1 MANKSG
7 FHIELIPNM
16 YELGFFK
23 KTLQTSSRLRKTT
36 ICAVAVLTAAFGG
49 AGYYIHDLSTSSTIN
64 SVIIVVL
71 YISAIVVGYLCALT
85 IGDLV
90 FHGPW
95 REKMAKGA
103 TFIPDDIEDQ
113 KALLKNRN
121 IYFILIWVVSI
132 VALIFGCDFCTGGG
146 VRWYHNVGG
155 VIVSMRSP
163 DAAERA
169 LVVKTISNPYYA
181 NKWVDEDVKNRVVEL
196 VVDDDEQVRANA
208 CYLAGRAK
216 YVEAADNLMTVLR
229 DDANPAVVRREA
241 AIALGRLEWKP
252 SVALLMSVMRNT
264 FAESHGDEELV
275 PAALYAF
282 YSMKES
288 MAARDAMKIVET
300 CVSAGDCSSTVLQY
314 AFFYLK
320 SLHVKDAAPMSLK
333 ILEMPDVPHEVRC
346 YAADILRFT
355 ASKTDV
361 PRLKQQFDKAGSND
375 NCPIVYRKFHEEAA
389 IILFEDDYMRS
400 LFVRSVG
407 NMMDP
412 NDYDWIWS
420 IGSNTSENMQTRKV
434 AEMYTRAMRQKG
446 IVN

>member
-23 KTLQTSSRLRKTT
+23 KTLQSSKRLRITT
-36 ICAVAVLTAAFGG
+36 LWAILILTAAFGC
-49 AGYYIHDLSTSSTIN
+49 AGFYIHDFSTSSTVN
-64 SVIIVVL
+64 SLLIVAL
-71 YISAIVVGYLCALT
+71 YINAIVVGYLCALT

-103 TFIPDDIEDQ
+103 KFIPEDVEDQ

-169 LVVKTISNPYYA
+169 LVIKTISNPYYA
-181 NKWVDEDVKNRVVEL
+181 KKWEDEDVKNRIVEL
-196 VVDDDEQVRANA
+196 VLDDDAQVRANA
-208 CYLAGRAK
+208 SYLAGRAK

-229 DDANPAVVRREA
+229 DNDNSDVVRREA

-252 SVALLMSVMRNT
+252 SLALLLSVMRDS
-264 FAESHGDEELV
+264 FSKSHGNEELV

-288 MAARDAMKIVET
+288 MAARDAMQIIET
-300 CVSAGDCSSTVLQY
+300 CVTAGDCSSPVLQY

-333 ILEMPDVPHEVRC
+333 ILEMPEISHEMRC

-355 ASKTDV
+355 ASKAEV
-361 PRLKQQFDKAGSND
+361 PRMKQAFDKVNSND
-375 NCPIVYRKFHEEAA
+375 NCPIVYRKYHEEAA

-407 NMMDP
+407 NIMDS

-446 IVN
+446 IVK